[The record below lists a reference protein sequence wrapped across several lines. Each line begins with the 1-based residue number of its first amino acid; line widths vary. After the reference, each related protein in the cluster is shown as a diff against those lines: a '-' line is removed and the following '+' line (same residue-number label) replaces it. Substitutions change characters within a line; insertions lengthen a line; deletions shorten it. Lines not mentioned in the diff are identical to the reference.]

1 MLTVYKIKNFFKN
14 NFLFN
19 FISLVE
25 PRALILDEH
34 EKFNFM
40 IKWKEKNNN
49 IRIDI
54 EMKKKETSYF

>member
-40 IKWKEKNNN
+40 IK
-49 IRIDI
+49 
-54 EMKKKETSYF
+54 